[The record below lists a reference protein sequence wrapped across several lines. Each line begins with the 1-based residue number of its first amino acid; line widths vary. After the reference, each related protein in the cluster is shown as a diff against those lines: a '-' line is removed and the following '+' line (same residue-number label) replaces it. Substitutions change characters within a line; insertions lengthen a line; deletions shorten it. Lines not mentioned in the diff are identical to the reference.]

1 MAGTHR
7 RPRVPGVLALSIA
20 LTLLLPSCS
29 DDNTGP
35 GPGPEPAANSVDAYV
50 NALPA
55 WSQFS
60 PPLADFNDIVSDAS
74 ESREIV
80 GTTTY
85 RCTTSPYTI
94 TQTPD
99 KIVTMDPDVNILWL
113 GALLQGRG
121 YRDGIGSLAEWSVR
135 ERAPLRISIDLL
147 AGENSAVVEN
157 PDLASVNQAVGALIQ
172 QATAAGHRGGS
183 SVSYSMQRTHSALQA
198 GIGLGLS
205 TRYFGPTVRLSV
217 QAARNASETTIT
229 AYFVQRMFTASIVL
243 PNTPGDMFS
252 SDFTPAR
259 LAEERDRG
267 HVSSSNIPV
276 YVASIVYGRSLLF
289 SFTSNV
295 REDSI
300 RLALSAGKG
309 EDSLGLSARLRNILE
324 SSRIGVVTIGGEG
337 RNATDLIKAGQLAD
351 YFNEDA
357 ALSSA
362 RPISYTVRNLG
373 DNSIAKVSE
382 TTEYNLKE
390 CAAVPTTG
398 DLIIDV
404 TPNDAS
410 VSIVGPND
418 YTFGPATGD
427 QYRRE
432 LEPGGY
438 AITVSRDGYETSTTD
453 VSVAAGEEIQ
463 HPITL
468 RASNQEVHGAIYR
481 ITPQRLTIGNA
492 SCTGESEADV
502 FHTITVND
510 ASLTNRPEGSSI
522 PLYAGGWDDQSKDS
536 DFWEPVTDTVWF
548 EGTRNKL
555 FFHAVVQD
563 ADLNAPDP
571 MSNSSWTYLAPNIP
585 EGPVTRPLNLQGASC
600 YVTFQ
605 FDITKVADMFTEQP

>member
-1 MAGTHR
+1 MDATHR
-7 RPRVPGVLALSIA
+7 WPRVPGVLALSIA
-20 LTLLLPSCS
+20 LTLFLPSCS
-29 DDNTGP
+29 DGGT

-74 ESREIV
+74 ESHEIV

-147 AGENSAVVEN
+147 AGGNSAVVEH

-183 SVSYSMQRTHSALQA
+183 SVSYSMQRTHSDLQA

-217 QAARNASETTIT
+217 QASRNASETTIT

-243 PNTPGDMFS
+243 PNTPGDLFS

-390 CAAVPTTG
+390 CEAVATTG
-398 DLIIDV
+398 DLVIDV

-438 AITVSRDGYETSTTD
+438 TITVSHDGYETSTTD
-453 VSVAAGEEIQ
+453 VSVAAGDEIQ

-468 RASNQEVHGAIYR
+468 RASNQEIHGAIYR

-502 FHTITVND
+502 FHTITMND
-510 ASLTNRPEGSSI
+510 SILTNRPEGSSI
-522 PLYAGGWDDQSKDS
+522 PLYAGGWDDESKGS
-536 DFWEPVTDTVWF
+536 DFWGPPVTDTVWF

-585 EGPVTRPLNLQGASC
+585 EGPITKPLNLQGASC

-605 FDITKVADMFTEQP
+605 FDVTKVADMFTEQP